1 MISIRKNDWAVRLGH
16 PEPAVVYKVDFW
28 IFCHR
33 ASMFVRQTGRNAPAL
48 RGKVEKKNTR
58 GSRYE
63 DVARGSYTRKGATT
77 GLES

>member
-48 RGKVEKKNTR
+48 RGKVEKKKHKGIKVR
-58 GSRYE
+58 RRC
-63 DVARGSYTRKGATT
+63 ARIVY
-77 GLES
+77 